1 MSLNKLY
8 LIRQKYINL
17 AMNNRQDKGLQII
30 FSNITFACSVVRN
43 K

>member
-8 LIRQKYINL
+8 SIRQKYINL

-30 FSNITFACSVVRN
+30 FQI
-43 K
+43 